1 MKFIKQHLSL
11 IFPLMMLLFSFESAV
26 LIQRAVEEHEKKLSQ
41 DYSIVIASNSPI
53 TRETLKRQIREVKD
67 IQSIDPQVVFKDL
80 QHTISAKNLEILKSQ
95 LPLFYS
101 ITLTIFP
108 NQSQLKSI
116 STKLSKIDG
125 IQKTELFAKTHSK
138 VYRLLLLLK
147 KSILFFGSLLG
158 ILSVLLMVKQVEV
171 WHLQHSK
178 RMEIMSY
185 LGAPSWMKNKI
196 LFKLAFIDSLIASL
210 VVIGGMFYIL
220 QSPELHSLFASLE
233 ISALSFNPLG
243 DLLSLFSIAIAI
255 SILSAV
261 VVIMRQKDC

>member
-1 MKFIKQHLSL
+1 MNIYILHLSF
-11 IFPLMMLLFSFESAV
+11 IIKITYEYFKAELFS
-26 LIQRAVEEHEKKLSQ
+26 
-41 DYSIVIASNSPI
+41 
-53 TRETLKRQIREVKD
+53 
-67 IQSIDPQVVFKDL
+67 
-80 QHTISAKNLEILKSQ
+80 
-95 LPLFYS
+95 
-101 ITLTIFP
+101 
-108 NQSQLKSI
+108 
-116 STKLSKIDG
+116 
-125 IQKTELFAKTHSK
+125 KTHSK

-196 LFKLAFIDSLIASL
+196 LFKLAFIDSIIASSI
-210 VVIGGMFYIL
+210 VIVGMLYIL
-220 QSPELHSLFASLE
+220 QSPELHSLVASLE
-233 ISALSFNPLG
+233 INALAFNPLS
-243 DLLSLFSIAIAI
+243 DLLALLGISITI

>member
-1 MKFIKQHLSL
+1 MNFIKQHLSL
-11 IFPLMMLLFSFESAV
+11 IFPLMMLLVSFESAV

-41 DYSIVIASNSPI
+41 DYSIIIASN
-53 TRETLKRQIREVKD
+53 TLMTKESLKGQ
-67 IQSIDPQVVFKDL
+67 IQSLKDVQQIDPQIIFKEL

-95 LPLFYS
+95 LPFFYS

-108 NQSQLKSI
+108 TQSQLGAI
-116 STKLSKIDG
+116 SQKLSKIDG
-125 IQKTELFAKTHSK
+125 IQKTELFTKTHSK

-147 KSILFFGSLLG
+147 KSILFFGGLLG
-158 ILSVLLMVKQVEV
+158 VLSILLMVKQVEV

-196 LFKLAFIDSLIASL
+196 LFRLALIDSFIASF
-210 VVIGGMFYIL
+210 VVIVGMLYIV
-220 QSPELHSLFASLE
+220 QSSEFHSLFASLE
-233 ISALSFNPLG
+233 ITPLTLNAWG
-243 DLLSLFSIAIAI
+243 DFITLLGISVSI